1 MANRTPGWLRSQ
13 IYLTND
19 SLADLTVD
27 VELFL
32 KYLDCSGVKGTLE
45 LTTDCLA
52 ELIADGKG
60 ILSTSSTG
68 SFLLNIKI

>member
-1 MANRTPGWLRSQ
+1 M
-13 IYLTND
+13 YLSNE

-27 VELFL
+27 VKLL
-32 KYLDCSGVKGTLE
+32 IKYLDCSEVKGTLE

-68 SFLLNIKI
+68 STLLNIKNIKNNFGIVKRE

>member
-1 MANRTPGWLRSQ
+1 MF
-13 IYLTND
+13 I
-19 SLADLTVD
+19 
-27 VELFL
+27 
-32 KYLDCSGVKGTLE
+32 KYLDCSGVKGILE

-68 SFLLNIKI
+68 STLLNIKNNFGIVKREWEKCI